1 MLSSDKKV
9 FFSSYVFNILEN
21 VYEPAEDSFLF
32 AESLAIRESDV
43 VLDMGTGCGILG
55 VIAAKKASKVLATD
69 INPYAIRCAK
79 DNARL
84 NGVLNK
90 FFFLQCDLFSAIRF
104 GERFDTILF
113 NAPYLPS
120 KRVDGDSWLG
130 RAWSGGAMGRQ
141 VIDRFI
147 REVPKFL
154 KQDGCVFLMQ
164 SNLSG
169 LDRTLQRFEESSLK
183 TNVIAKRDLPF
194 FETIML
200 VKAAQ

>member
-1 MLSSDKKV
+1 MLSLDKKV
-9 FFSSYVFNILEN
+9 FFSSYVFNILDN
-21 VYEPAEDSFLF
+21 VYEPAEDSLLF
-32 AESLAIRESDV
+32 AENLAIRESDV

-69 INPYAIRCAK
+69 INPYAVHCAK
-79 DNARL
+79 ENARL

-90 FFFLQCDLFSAIRF
+90 LSFLQCDLFSAVKF
-104 GERFDTILF
+104 EEKFDVVLF

-120 KRVDGDSWLG
+120 KRVDDDSWLG
-130 RAWSGGAMGRQ
+130 RAWSGGAKGRW

-147 REVPKFL
+147 REVPKYL
-154 KQDGCVFLMQ
+154 KQDGLVFLMQ

-169 LDRTLQRFEESSLK
+169 LYRTLQRFEESGLK
-183 TNVIAKRDLPF
+183 ASIIAKRDLPF

-200 VKAAQ
+200 VKAEH